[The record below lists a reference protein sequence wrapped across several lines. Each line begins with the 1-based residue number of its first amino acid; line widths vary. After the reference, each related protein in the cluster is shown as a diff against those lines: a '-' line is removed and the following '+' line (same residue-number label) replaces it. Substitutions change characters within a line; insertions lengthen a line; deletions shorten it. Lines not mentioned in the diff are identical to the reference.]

1 MRLRVHPTVNH
12 LRAMLGSTE
21 KRTGKSLHDW
31 ASIVQE
37 LGERDVNAA
46 AAKLKAEYG
55 LGKPTAW
62 MLASHALKANMED
75 YDEAAYLAKAPHLVD
90 AQFDDKRAHLR
101 PLAETIIG
109 FAEGLGEDVAS
120 SPCKTYIPLYRQ
132 RVFAQVKA
140 ATQKRLDVGLALGGY
155 SGDGQDALK
164 DTGGAKKGD
173 RITHAICLSA
183 EDGITEDVKHWLQIA
198 YELDE

>member
-1 MRLRVHPTVNH
+1 MRLRVHPSVNH

-21 KRTGKSLHDW
+21 KRTGKTLDEW
-31 ASIVQE
+31 ANVVRALE
-37 LGERDVNAA
+37 EPDVNTA
-46 AAKLKAEYG
+46 AAKLKADHG

-75 YDEAAYLAKAPHLVD
+75 YDEAAYLAKAPQLVD
-90 AQFDDKRAHLR
+90 AQFGEKRAHLR
-101 PLAETIIG
+101 PLAEDIIG
-109 FAEGLGEDVAS
+109 FAETLGEEVAA

-140 ATQKRLDVGLALGGY
+140 ATQKRLDVGLALGSY
-155 SGDGQDALK
+155 SGDGLETLK

-173 RITHAICLSA
+173 RITHVIGLSP
-183 EDGITEDVKHWLQIA
+183 EDGATDTVKHWLQIA